1 MQFFRAIKIARV
13 AARYRLD
20 LILKPRRWLLPIT
33 ILAWINP
40 RCWSVCQR
48 YTRGERIR
56 LALETLGP
64 IFVKFGQI
72 LSTRRDLLPD
82 DISDELAKLQ
92 DCVPPFSDTEAYEIL
107 AKAYQKP
114 AAEIFIDLSATPLAS
129 ASIAQVYTARLII
142 DNQHEEVIVKIIRPH
157 IKKIIHQDIQLLFS
171 IAKLVQ
177 RCWPESKRLRPKE
190 VVAEIE
196 KTIFNELDLLREAA
210 NASQLRRNFM
220 DSPMIYVP
228 KVYWDYCRENVLVM
242 ERIYG
247 TPISDLTTLRA
258 KKVDLEKLAKYGVEI
273 FMTQV
278 FRDRFFHA
286 DMHPGNVFVN
296 ISQPQHPKYCAVD
309 FGIMGTLTPEDQY
322 YLAENFLAF
331 FKRDYYRI
339 AQLHIDSGWVASD
352 TRIDEFEAA
361 IRTVAEPIF
370 QKPLNEIS
378 FAQLLMRLFQ
388 TARRFNMEVQP
399 QLLLLQKTLLN
410 IEGLGRQ
417 LYPQLDLWA
426 TAKPYLE
433 KWVRERM
440 SPKNLWNQI
449 KQNLPLWLEQLPQLP
464 ELVYQ
469 ALNKFNRR
477 PDKK

>member
-1 MQFFRAIKIARV
+1 MQILRAIKIARV

-20 LILKPRRWLLPIT
+20 LILKPRRWLLPVT
-33 ILAWINP
+33 LLSWINP
-40 RCWSVCQR
+40 RCWGVSQR
-48 YTRGERIR
+48 YSRGERLR

-92 DCVPPFSDTEAYEIL
+92 DSVPAFSDAEAYAIL
-107 AKAYQKP
+107 AQAYQKP
-114 AAEIFIDLSATPLAS
+114 ANEIFIDLSATPLAS
-129 ASIAQVYTARLII
+129 ASIAQVYSARLII
-142 DNQHEEVIVKIIRPH
+142 DNQHQEVVVKIIRPH
-157 IKKIIHQDIQLLFS
+157 IKKIIHQDIQLLFA

-177 RCWPESKRLRPKE
+177 KFWPETKRLRPKE
-190 VVAEIE
+190 VVVEIE

-210 NASQLRRNFM
+210 NASQLRRNFI

-247 TPISDLTTLRA
+247 TPISDLKKLRA
-258 KKVDLEKLAKYGVEI
+258 HNVDLEKLAKYGVEI

-286 DMHPGNVFVN
+286 DMHPGNVFVDIKDPKN
-296 ISQPQHPKYCAVD
+296 PKYCAVD

-331 FKRDYYRI
+331 FKRDYFRI
-339 AQLHIDSGWVASD
+339 AQLHIDSGWVAKD

-378 FAQLLMRLFQ
+378 FAQLLLRLFQ
-388 TARRFNMEVQP
+388 TARHFNMEVQP

-417 LYPQLDLWA
+417 LYPQLDLWT

-433 KWVRERM
+433 NWLRERM
-440 SPKNLWNQI
+440 SPKNLWRQI
-449 KQNLPLWLEQLPQLP
+449 KENLSLWLEQLPQIP
-464 ELVYQ
+464 ELIYQ
-469 ALNKFNRR
+469 ALKKFNQE
-477 PDKK
+477 K